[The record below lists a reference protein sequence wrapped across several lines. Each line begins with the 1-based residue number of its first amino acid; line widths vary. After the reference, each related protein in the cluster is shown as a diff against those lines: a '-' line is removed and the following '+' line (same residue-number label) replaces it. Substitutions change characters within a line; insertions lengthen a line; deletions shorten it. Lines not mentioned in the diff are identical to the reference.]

1 MPVRLAVLLLLM
13 PVSGIVTNIVVSFV
27 LMVIGIHLQD
37 NYQLFFG
44 GSREVAIA
52 ATSFAVGGVL
62 PVLLLW
68 RWLGAE

>member
-13 PVSGIVTNIVVSFV
+13 PVSGIVANLAVSFV
-27 LMVIGIHLQD
+27 LMMIGIHLQD

-44 GSREVAIA
+44 GSRGVAIA
-52 ATSFAVGGVL
+52 AISFAVGGVI